1 MITAE
6 QLRAIAHFTHRTL
19 PVTSLYVGVPT
30 VPEAR
35 EVRTRVASLA
45 DQIRPLGGDPTLPHE
60 ARLSIRA
67 DLERIEALVSGER
80 WAPGALAVFAC
91 GGAGFFEVVSVPR
104 RVRDRVV
111 VDRSPWV
118 RPLEA
123 VLEEYHRV
131 CVVVLTRKTAR
142 LWDLYQQELH
152 EVTEV
157 EDRTLRKPDYA
168 GWYGL
173 QEHRVANKAAT
184 LERKH
189 YATVAQLVD
198 RLFRDDDYEMLILGG
213 HSEQVSH
220 FLGFLSRERR
230 GQVIGSFPFDVG
242 TENEAT
248 IRERASGLL
257 ERFERDEEQR
267 LVAEVLEAAAAGRPA
282 ATGLRPTL
290 WAATLAAV
298 ADLLVHDEAMAR
310 GVVCDDCGWLGET
323 GTTCPMCGSEVRQTP
338 DVIDELT
345 VRVIDDGGSVEHVE
359 AKTDLEP
366 FQVAA
371 RLRFRLPP
379 DPSEAP
385 ADSSTPP
392 E

>member
-6 QLRAIAHFTHRTL
+6 QLRAIAHFTDRRL

-35 EVRTRVASLA
+35 EVRTRVASLT
-45 DQIRPLGGDPTLPHE
+45 DQIRPLGGDPALAHD

-67 DLERIEALVSGER
+67 DIERIEALVRGER
-80 WAPGALAVFAC
+80 WAPGSLAVFAC
-91 GGAGFFEVVSVPR
+91 GGAGFFEVVPLPR

-123 VLEEYHRV
+123 VLEEYHRA

-142 LWDLYQQELH
+142 FWDLYQQELR

-189 YATVAQLVD
+189 YARVAQLVD
-198 RLFRDDDYEMLILGG
+198 QLFRDDGYEVLVLGG
-213 HSEQVSH
+213 HGDQVSY

-230 GQVIGSFPFDVG
+230 AQMIGSFGFDVG

-267 LVAEVLEAAAAGRPA
+267 LVTEVLEAAAAGRPA

-298 ADLLVHDEAMAR
+298 ADLLVHDEAMAH

-323 GTTCPMCGSEVRQTP
+323 GATCPMCGSEVRETP

-359 AKTDLEP
+359 AKTDLEAL
-366 FQVAA
+366 QVAA

-379 DPSEAP
+379 DPSQAP
-385 ADSSTPP
+385 AAP
-392 E
+392 